1 MKVVY
6 ALLTSIFLGFGAKA
20 EILET
25 KTVDNGGNGM
35 FKPIAVKDS
44 EMPDLLHPDIYCLQ
58 LNIVVGLL

>member
-25 KTVDNGGNGM
+25 KTVDNGGSGM
-35 FKPIAVKDS
+35 FKAIAVEDS
-44 EMPDLLHPDIYCLQ
+44 EMPDFA
-58 LNIVVGLL
+58 NITPLWIMNGIW